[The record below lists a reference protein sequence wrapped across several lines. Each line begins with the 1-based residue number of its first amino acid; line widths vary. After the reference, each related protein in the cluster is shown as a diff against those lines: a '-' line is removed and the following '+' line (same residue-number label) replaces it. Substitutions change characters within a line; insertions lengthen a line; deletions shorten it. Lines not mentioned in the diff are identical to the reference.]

1 MAPIHWLNKNGR
13 TKCDQHIQTSAT
25 KRMQSSA
32 TKRIECSA
40 TSANNTVRQSAY
52 NTVKPAQTIQ
62 LKTDNSHLN
71 KKNMA
76 ILLAVLRRSTISVVV
91 WMKRK
96 IFLIKV
102 ARMEHNGWQ
111 VDNKIAPLPV
121 DIDVEVSGRR
131 LKKPKGATCLPLVHG
146 FGLG

>member
-76 ILLAVLRRSTISVVV
+76 ILLAVLRRSTLSVVV

-102 ARMEHNGWQ
+102 ARMEQMDDKLTTKLRPYLLILTWRCLEDDWRNRR
-111 VDNKIAPLPV
+111 VPPASPLYT
-121 DIDVEVSGRR
+121 VSG
-131 LKKPKGATCLPLVHG
+131 
-146 FGLG
+146 